1 MPYLETI
8 SLEFGAYMMYAPNNL
23 FEQLKDLYFDNLFDS
38 GICDYK
44 KIKSDEDK
52 IIVVFCNKKTF
63 DKNEKLKFPSIFF
76 DVQELVGTF
85 ELNYKDVFMT
95 RKDKVFLLSSDEI
108 KRYLPNRE
116 DRECDPT
123 EYVIEHKGHLDP
135 RNSKCWWWARENAV
149 SSPAKTSSA
158 SYITGGGEKTWRD
171 VTSLNSVRP
180 AIWVDNTGLSTA
192 GHTIYFGRYE
202 QDNNLENGPE
212 PIEWIVLDAEDG
224 KSLLISKYI
233 LDAMPFHE
241 SESQVNWDG
250 SSIRRQLNSSF
261 FSDAF
266 SNQEQNAIVSSSVD
280 NSKEQGNPAW
290 TSRAGANT
298 WDYIFLLSYA
308 EAKTL
313 LSDEERSCKPTDY
326 AVENGVNQNADGYSW
341 WWLRSAGFNS
351 SWFNSS
357 KGTIM
362 HNFAGIVGSSG
373 SLGNH
378 NYEYNKQ
385 GGLRPALWVD
395 QEKLK
400 LAVAQ
405 GKAMEDADLFRT
417 SGNEVQF
424 GRYEQDGNA
433 ENGPE
438 PIEWIVLDT
447 QQNKSLLIS
456 KYGLTSEYF
465 DRYGTF
471 GKVTWEAS
479 SLRKWLNQDFLTSVF
494 SEEEQPTI
502 VKTYVDNSAGQGNTD
517 YKSVWMNNTND
528 QVYLL
533 SYAEI
538 NKYFPDNESRA
549 CLPKSEV
556 AAQTVSVDKEN
567 GLCRWWLRSPGSLE
581 SQSMYVDSDGSCH
594 SIMAQAM
601 YAVRP
606 VIWVD
611 LAKLEAF
618 RTNQIMG
625 QLKF

>member
-1 MPYLETI
+1 M
-8 SLEFGAYMMYAPNNL
+8 
-23 FEQLKDLYFDNLFDS
+23 
-38 GICDYK
+38 
-44 KIKSDEDK
+44 
-52 IIVVFCNKKTF
+52 
-63 DKNEKLKFPSIFF
+63 
-76 DVQELVGTF
+76 
-85 ELNYKDVFMT
+85 
-95 RKDKVFLLSSDEI
+95 
-108 KRYLPNRE
+108 
-116 DRECDPT
+116 
-123 EYVIEHKGHLDP
+123 
-135 RNSKCWWWARENAV
+135 
-149 SSPAKTSSA
+149 
-158 SYITGGGEKTWRD
+158 
-171 VTSLNSVRP
+171 
-180 AIWVDNTGLSTA
+180 
-192 GHTIYFGRYE
+192 
-202 QDNNLENGPE
+202 
-212 PIEWIVLDAEDG
+212 
-224 KSLLISKYI
+224 
-233 LDAMPFHE
+233 
-241 SESQVNWDG
+241 
-250 SSIRRQLNSSF
+250 
-261 FSDAF
+261 
-266 SNQEQNAIVSSSVD
+266 
-280 NSKEQGNPAW
+280 
-290 TSRAGANT
+290 
-298 WDYIFLLSYA
+298 SYA
-308 EAKTL
+308 EAKTFFS
-313 LSDEERSCKPTDY
+313 SDEERSCKPTDY
-326 AVENGVNQNADGYSW
+326 AVANGVNQNSDKSSW

-351 SWFNSS
+351 SWDAVKRS
-357 KGTIM
+357 
-362 HNFAGIVGSSG
+362 FAGIVGSNG
-373 SLGNH
+373 SLGNS
-378 NYEYNKQ
+378 NYENNRQ
-385 GGLRPALWVD
+385 GGLRPAFWVD

-405 GKAMEDADLFRT
+405 RKAMEEADLFRT

-433 ENGPE
+433 ENGLE

-625 QLKF
+625 QLEF